1 MNSDRKSIPY
11 IRLQGIWLD
20 EVGFKVGTQF
30 TAEVIENKIIL
41 KLNEVG
47 NEN

>member
-1 MNSDRKSIPY
+1 MNSNRKSIPH
-11 IRLQGIWLD
+11 IRLQGIWLE

-30 TAEVIENKIIL
+30 TAEVIDNKIIL